1 MNDYETNL
9 SIIKMIF
16 NELEIIKLSQN
27 AKTTNNDF
35 SDAKLKKV
43 TFLVLNSKTIKLK
56 EKNNIKHKESN

>member
-35 SDAKLKKV
+35 SDAKLKRV
-43 TFLVLNSKTIKLK
+43 IFLVLNSKTIKLK
-56 EKNNIKHKESN
+56 EKNNVKHKESN

>member
-9 SIIKMIF
+9 SIIKMIL

-56 EKNNIKHKESN
+56 EKNNVKHKESN

>member
-9 SIIKMIF
+9 SIIKMIL

-27 AKTTNNDF
+27 AKTTNNGF

-43 TFLVLNSKTIKLK
+43 MFLF
-56 EKNNIKHKESN
+56 

>member
-9 SIIKMIF
+9 SIIKVIF

-35 SDAKLKKV
+35 SDAKLKRV
-43 TFLVLNSKTIKLK
+43 MFFL
-56 EKNNIKHKESN
+56 

>member
-56 EKNNIKHKESN
+56 EKNNVKHKESN

>member
-27 AKTTNNDF
+27 AKTTNIDF
-35 SDAKLKKV
+35 SNAKLKKV
-43 TFLVLNSKTIKLK
+43 IFLVLNSKTIKLK
-56 EKNNIKHKESN
+56 EKNNVKHKESN